1 MVGIRGDRGGE
12 KMRGRGGGG
21 GSRSIEGAKGTALK
35 ELSVGG
41 KQWRE
46 QTEVEN
52 VLKETYNNKGKNVIE

>member
-1 MVGIRGDRGGE
+1 LFEHCR
-12 KMRGRGGGG
+12 
-21 GSRSIEGAKGTALK
+21 IEEAPCWRNCAEGTALK
-35 ELSVGG
+35 ELSAGG

>member
-1 MVGIRGDRGGE
+1 LFEHCRIEEAPCWRNCA
-12 KMRGRGGGG
+12 
-21 GSRSIEGAKGTALK
+21 EGAEGTALK
-35 ELSVGG
+35 ELSAGG